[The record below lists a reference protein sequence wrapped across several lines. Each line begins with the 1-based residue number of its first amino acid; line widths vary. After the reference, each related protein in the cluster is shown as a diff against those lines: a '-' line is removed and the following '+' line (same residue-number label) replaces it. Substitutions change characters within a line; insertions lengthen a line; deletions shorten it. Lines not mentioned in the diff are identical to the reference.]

1 MLDYVLKENNIS
13 NYEIYYNKYGKP
25 YLNNGLYFNISHT
38 KNIVVC
44 VLSDKEIGID
54 IEYLRYSDNIVKKCF
69 NQKEKEIIKNS
80 NNKKE
85 IFTIIWTIKESYVK
99 LLGIGLEYGLINVD
113 TLKLKKSID
122 VKKYNNYIVT
132 ISWEAVT

>member
-25 YLNNGLYFNISHT
+25 YLNKGLYFNISHT

-54 IEYLRYSDNIVKKCF
+54 IEYLRYSDSIVKKCF

-113 TLKLKKSID
+113 TLKLKKYID
-122 VKKYNNYIVT
+122 VKKYNNYVVT
-132 ISWEAVT
+132 ISWEAVL